1 MTCRDE
7 IHTVRPLSAANLGSR
22 SQGPNLQSSSPRYG
36 EKVIKGVLALCA
48 ALSVATTIAI
58 VVSLAGPALQFFRTV
73 APLDFLFGA
82 EWSPSFIPQSFG
94 VLPLVAGTVSV
105 VLWGLLAAIPLGLGA
120 AIYLS
125 EYAPTRVRKI
135 VKPVLEVLEGLPTVA
150 FGFFAFSFITPLLQ
164 DIWPGFLGDGPNIFN
179 AGAAGLAIGLLI
191 VPIIA
196 SISQDAM
203 SAVPQGLRSGAYALG
218 ASRARVAVRVVFPA
232 ALSGIVAAVI
242 LGVSRAVGETMVVL
256 MAAGN
261 SPNLDITFT
270 ESIQAMTAYI
280 GVTASGDIAIG
291 TIEYDTIFAVGLL
304 LFLMTLAMNSISIRL
319 VRRYRQVY

>member
-1 MTCRDE
+1 MVSRD
-7 IHTVRPLSAANLGSR
+7 TLTAANLDR
-22 SQGPNLQSSSPRYG
+22 QGQPPRLQAASPRYG
-36 EKVIKGVLALCA
+36 EKIIKAVLAVCA
-48 ALSVATTIAI
+48 ALSVATTAAI
-58 VVSLAGPALQFFRTV
+58 VVSLVGPALQFFETV
-73 APLDFLFGA
+73 APFDFLFGTQ
-82 EWSPSFIPQSFG
+82 WSPSFTPQSFG

-125 EYAPTRVRKI
+125 EYAPSRVRKI
-135 VKPVLEVLEGLPTVA
+135 IKPILEVLEGVPTVA

-164 DIWPGFLGDGPNIFN
+164 ELWPGFLGDGPNIFN

-196 SISQDAM
+196 SISHDAM

-218 ASRARVAVRVVFPA
+218 ASRARVSLRVVFPA
-232 ALSGIVAAVI
+232 ALSGIVAAIV
-242 LGVSRAVGETMVVL
+242 LGVSRAIGETMVVL

-280 GVTASGDIAIG
+280 GVTATGDIATG

-304 LFLMTLAMNSISIRL
+304 LFVLTLAMNAISIRL
-319 VRRYRQVY
+319 VRRYRQVYE

>member
-1 MTCRDE
+1 MVSRD
-7 IHTVRPLSAANLGSR
+7 TLTAADLARRDRPPQL
-22 SQGPNLQSSSPRYG
+22 QGKPRYG
-36 EKVIKGVLALCA
+36 EKIIKAVLAVCA
-48 ALSVATTIAI
+48 ALSVATTVAI
-58 VVSLAGPALQFFRTV
+58 VVSLVGPALQFFQTV
-73 APLDFLFGA
+73 APLDFLFGTR
-82 EWSPSFIPQSFG
+82 WSPCFVPESFG
-94 VLPLVAGTVSV
+94 VLPLIAGTLSV

-125 EYAPTRVRKI
+125 EYAPDWVRKI
-135 VKPVLEVLEGLPTVA
+135 VKPILEVLEGVPTVA

-164 DIWPGFLGDGPNIFN
+164 DHWPEFLGQGPNVFN

-196 SISQDAM
+196 SISHDAM
-203 SAVPQGLRSGAYALG
+203 SAVPQGLRNGAYALG
-218 ASRARVAVRVVFPA
+218 ASRARVSVRVVFPA
-232 ALSGIVAAVI
+232 ALSGIVAAIV
-242 LGVSRAVGETMVVL
+242 LGVSRAIGETMVVL

-280 GVTASGDIAIG
+280 GVIATGDIATG

-304 LFLMTLAMNSISIRL
+304 LFVMTLAMNAISIRL
-319 VRRYRQVY
+319 VRKYRQVYE

>member
-1 MTCRDE
+1 MVSRDTLTAA
-7 IHTVRPLSAANLGSR
+7 HLDRQDRPPR
-22 SQGPNLQSSSPRYG
+22 LQASSPRYG
-36 EKVIKGVLALCA
+36 EKIIKAVLAICA
-48 ALSVATTIAI
+48 ALSVATTAAI
-58 VVSLAGPALQFFRTV
+58 VVSLVGPALQFFETV
-73 APLDFLFGA
+73 APFDFLFGTQ
-82 EWSPSFIPQSFG
+82 WSPSFTPQSFG
-94 VLPLVAGTVSV
+94 VLPLVAGTLSV

-125 EYAPTRVRKI
+125 EYAPSRVRKV
-135 VKPVLEVLEGLPTVA
+135 VKPILEVLEGVPTVA

-164 DIWPGFLGDGPNIFN
+164 QLWPGFLGGGPNIFN

-196 SISQDAM
+196 SISHDAM
-203 SAVPQGLRSGAYALG
+203 SAVPQGLRSGAYAMG
-218 ASRARVAVRVVFPA
+218 ASRARVSLRVVFPA
-232 ALSGIVAAVI
+232 ALSGIVAAIV
-242 LGVSRAVGETMVVL
+242 LGVSRAIGETMVVL

-280 GVTASGDIAIG
+280 GVTATGDIATG

-304 LFLMTLAMNSISIRL
+304 LFVMTLAMNAISIRL
-319 VRRYRQVY
+319 VRRYRQVYE

>member
-1 MTCRDE
+1 MVSRD
-7 IHTVRPLSAANLGSR
+7 TLTAAHLDR
-22 SQGPNLQSSSPRYG
+22 QDQPPRLQASSPRYG
-36 EKVIKGVLALCA
+36 EKIIKAVLAICA
-48 ALSVATTIAI
+48 ALSVATTAAI
-58 VVSLAGPALQFFRTV
+58 VVSLVGPALQFFETV
-73 APLDFLFGA
+73 APFDFLFGTQ
-82 EWSPSFIPQSFG
+82 WSPSFTPQSFG

-125 EYAPTRVRKI
+125 EYAPVRVRKVI
-135 VKPVLEVLEGLPTVA
+135 KPILEVLEGVPTVA

-164 DIWPGFLGDGPNIFN
+164 QLWPGFLGGGPNIFN

-196 SISQDAM
+196 SISHDAM
-203 SAVPQGLRSGAYALG
+203 SAVPQGLRSGAYAMG
-218 ASRARVAVRVVFPA
+218 AGRARVSLRVVFPA
-232 ALSGIVAAVI
+232 ALSGIVAAIV
-242 LGVSRAVGETMVVL
+242 LGVSRAIGETMVVL

-280 GVTASGDIAIG
+280 GVTATGDIATG

-304 LFLMTLAMNSISIRL
+304 LFVMTLAMNAISIRL
-319 VRRYRQVY
+319 VRRYRQVYE

>member
-1 MTCRDE
+1 MVSRD
-7 IHTVRPLSAANLGSR
+7 TLTAAHLDR
-22 SQGPNLQSSSPRYG
+22 QDQPPRLQASSPRYG
-36 EKVIKGVLALCA
+36 EKIIKAVLAICA
-48 ALSVATTIAI
+48 ALSVATTAAI
-58 VVSLAGPALQFFRTV
+58 VVSLVGPALQFFETV
-73 APLDFLFGA
+73 APFDFLFGTQ
-82 EWSPSFIPQSFG
+82 WSPSFTPQSFG

-125 EYAPTRVRKI
+125 EYAPVRVRKVI
-135 VKPVLEVLEGLPTVA
+135 KPILEVLEGVPTVA

-164 DIWPGFLGDGPNIFN
+164 QLWPGFLGGGPNIFN

-196 SISQDAM
+196 SISHDAM
-203 SAVPQGLRSGAYALG
+203 SAVPQGLRSGAYAMG
-218 ASRARVAVRVVFPA
+218 AGRARVSLRVVFPA
-232 ALSGIVAAVI
+232 ALSGIVAAIV
-242 LGVSRAVGETMVVL
+242 LGVSRAIGETMVVL

-280 GVTASGDIAIG
+280 GVTATGDIATG

-304 LFLMTLAMNSISIRL
+304 LFVMTLAMTAISIRL
-319 VRRYRQVY
+319 VRRYRQVYE